1 METFAAARTIG
12 ELPEASSKAASTSWA
27 QVLQQ
32 PQLRLNALAV
42 PQHHNKN
49 IRDSPFSFTGT

>member
-1 METFAAARTIG
+1 METFPAAQTIG
-12 ELPEASSKAASTSWA
+12 ELTEASSEAPSTSWA

-42 PQHHNKN
+42 PQRRNKN
-49 IRDSPFSFTGT
+49 TRDSPFSFTGT